1 MFATVAGERG
11 IELRTV
17 ATDLDEP
24 VPGVDEVGGVI
35 VMGGPWSVSDAA
47 TRPHLADEIR
57 LLADATDAGLP
68 VMAVCL
74 GAQLLA
80 SGLGAGV
87 APAREEE
94 RGMRDVAL
102 TDDGAADPVL
112 GPEGPVLRA
121 FQYHGETLELPA
133 GAASLA
139 TSAACPQQAF
149 RVGDVA
155 YGLRFP
161 HRAARSVRRVH
172 PGGAAADGRR
182 AAHPVGARAPDRRTL
197 LHHRDPGGPMNSI
210 PDGTMRGL
218 APRQL
223 AAELA
228 VPSTLLQRRAARA
241 RELMQADGLD
251 GLIVPSKGHVTQ

>member
-1 MFATVAGERG
+1 MSGGRPWVCIRHAEFEGPGVFATVAGERG

-47 TRPHLADEIR
+47 TRAHLADEIR
-57 LLADATDAGLP
+57 LLAEATHAGLP
-68 VMAVCL
+68 VMAICL

-80 SGLGAGV
+80 SGLGARV
-87 APAREEE
+87 APAWEEE

-155 YGLRFP
+155 YGLQFHIELP
-161 HRAARSVRRVH
+161 DPFAEFI
-172 PGGAAADGRR
+172 
-182 AAHPVGARAPDRRTL
+182 PVGPRPTDAERRTL
-197 LHHRDPGGPMNSI
+197 S
-210 PDGTMRGL
+210 
-218 APRQL
+218 
-223 AAELA
+223 ELA
-228 VPSTLLQRRAARA
+228 RRIVERFFTIATQEAR
-241 RELMQADGLD
+241 
-251 GLIVPSKGHVTQ
+251 